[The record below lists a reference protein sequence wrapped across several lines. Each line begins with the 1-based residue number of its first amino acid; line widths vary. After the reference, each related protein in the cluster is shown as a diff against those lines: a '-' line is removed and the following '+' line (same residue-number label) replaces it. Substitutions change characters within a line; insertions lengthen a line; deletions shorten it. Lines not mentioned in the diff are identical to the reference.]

1 MNKSRKALRL
11 CSLSVAAGA
20 LVVVSLQAEAK
31 SAKKSAPVAAVEA
44 EEVTEPM
51 NGKLVVGDASKTDA
65 GLVTANGS
73 ISAPASA
80 DVGAIAA
87 SENQVTNG
95 ATAATSD
102 TAALATTVTAAEAAK
117 AAQAKLP
124 EDQIPVFQ
132 KKTDTK
138 QAGGSGFFRIFMTLG
153 VLAVACGSAA
163 YGLNR
168 WSKKAANKNIKNT
181 RIKVITSHH
190 LGPKKNLTIV
200 QVAGETIL
208 LGVTDQNITM
218 LKTLSLLDD
227 EIPESVPQRFDHSMD
242 DFMSNDEIDE
252 QEDEPIAMR
261 GLNEIRDT
269 VSSRLKNMRNL

>member
-1 MNKSRKALRL
+1 MKRSARKAFRL
-11 CSLSVAAGA
+11 LSILA
-20 LVVVSLQAEAK
+20 LVIAATQAEAK
-31 SAKKSAPVAAVEA
+31 PAKKAAKVEA
-44 EEVTEPM
+44 AAEETAEPM
-51 NGKLVVGDASKTDA
+51 AAKLVVGGGDSALVA
-65 GLVTANGS
+65 GNGS
-73 ISAPASA
+73 ISKGSGS
-80 DVGAIAA
+80 D
-87 SENQVTNG
+87 S
-95 ATAATSD
+95 ATAATTD
-102 TAALATTVTAAEAAK
+102 TAALATSEATDPAFATAGAPGVTAEVDAAKAAADAAK

-132 KKTDTK
+132 SKKDAK

-163 YGLNR
+163 FGLNR
-168 WSKKAANKNIKNT
+168 WSKKSGAKNQKNT
-181 RIKVITSHH
+181 RIKVLTSHH

-227 EIPESVPQRFDHSMD
+227 EIPEALPQKFDHSME
-242 DFMSNDEIDE
+242 DFIEEDAD
-252 QEDEPIAMR
+252 QDDEPIAMR
-261 GLNEIRDT
+261 GLSEIRDT

>member
-1 MNKSRKALRL
+1 MKTPARKALRL
-11 CSLSVAAGA
+11 CSLSVAAAA
-20 LVVVSLQAEAK
+20 LVAVSLQAEAK
-31 SAKKSAPVAAVEA
+31 TAKKAAPAAAVEVA
-44 EEVTEPM
+44 DEAFEPM
-51 NGKLVVGDASKTDA
+51 SGSLVVGDASATPKTDTA
-65 GLVTANGS
+65 LVPNNGS
-73 ISAPASA
+73 ISDDS
-80 DVGAIAA
+80 
-87 SENQVTNG
+87 
-95 ATAATSD
+95 ATAATTD
-102 TAALATTVTAAEAAK
+102 TAALATTGTTGAALNSAPVDAVK

-132 KKTDTK
+132 KKTDVK
-138 QAGGSGFFRIFMTLG
+138 QASGGGFFRVFMTLG

-168 WSKKAANKNIKNT
+168 WSKKATNKNIKNT
-181 RIKVITSHH
+181 RIKVLTSHH
-190 LGPKKNLTIV
+190 LGPKKNLTII

-208 LGVTDQNITM
+208 LGVTDNNITM

-242 DFMSNDEIDE
+242 DFMTDQDDE

-261 GLNEIRDT
+261 GLSEIRDT